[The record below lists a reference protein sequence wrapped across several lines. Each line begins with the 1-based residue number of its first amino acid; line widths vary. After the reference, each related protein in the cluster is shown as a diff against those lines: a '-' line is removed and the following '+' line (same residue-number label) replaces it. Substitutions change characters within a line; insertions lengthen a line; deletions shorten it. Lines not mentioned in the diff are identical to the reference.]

1 MGKLEDILTNTGKGL
16 QVGLF
21 QAADPVG
28 TVLSGADFWISGA
41 GPSSKRALPT
51 ISNYA
56 YQLAYNDQEEKLPAR
71 VYISR
76 AIGQTA
82 AIGAA
87 GYGLYSLALTNPL
100 AALAVPAFFGAYA
113 LAGTAIKYISNFI
126 KGEKVND
133 RRQKASFKDGFKF
146 GYHQTTNLLQWP
158 HAIESYLTGR
168 GLDDSHIH
176 DRTMQSASRMR
187 RNFKST
193 LGLFTGALIGEV
205 ANIASLFILPIYK
218 TVRDLVRTSKGKK
231 YDLPSPAY
239 SFA

>member
-1 MGKLEDILTNTGKGL
+1 MGKLEDIVANTAKGL

-21 QAADPVG
+21 QVADLVG
-28 TVLSGADFWISGA
+28 TLISETDFWISGA

-56 YQLAYNDQEEKLPAR
+56 YQLAYNDQDEKLPAR

-82 AIGAA
+82 SIGSV

-100 AALAVPAFFGAYA
+100 VALAVPAFFGAYS

-126 KGEKVND
+126 KGENVNGK
-133 RRQKASFKDGFKF
+133 RQKSSFYDGFKF
-146 GYHQTTNLLQWP
+146 GYHQSTNFLQWP
-158 HAIESYLTGR
+158 HAIESFLTGR
-168 GLDDSHIH
+168 GLDNSHIQST
-176 DRTMQSASRMR
+176 TMQSANRMR

-193 LGLFTGALIGEV
+193 LGLFIGAIVGEI
-205 ANIASLFILPIYK
+205 ANIASFLIIPTYK
-218 TVRDLVRTSKGKK
+218 TIRDLRRTINGKE

-239 SFA
+239 SLS